1 MISPL
6 LLLGDFMTIREQVLD
21 GIKAAMKNKEQVKL
35 DTLRFLQSAI
45 KNREIELRP
54 NPISDEDILN
64 VVKKLAKQRKESIEQ
79 YINGGRVDLADKE
92 QAELIILEQ
101 FLPKAL
107 SDEETQNLVQ
117 QVIQELGAKT
127 PKDMGLVIKTVIARS
142 GGSADNKKVSELA
155 KAQLQG

>member
-1 MISPL
+1 
-6 LLLGDFMTIREQVLD
+6 MTLREQVLD
-21 GIKAAMKNKEQVKL
+21 GIKAAMKSKEQVKL

-79 YINGGRVDLADKE
+79 YLNGGRSDLADKE

-101 FLPKAL
+101 FLPQAL
-107 SDEETQNLVQ
+107 SDSDTQALVN

-142 GGSADNKKVSELA
+142 GGAADNKKVSELA
-155 KAQLQG
+155 KSQLQG